1 MHTHAT
7 SAFLGVEAMVDEV
20 EIPSKLHSYCAA
32 YYSSHEEHRIM
43 LSMPN
48 KRKLTY
54 ANYL

>member
-7 SAFLGVEAMVDEV
+7 SVLLGVKAMVDEV
-20 EIPSKLHSYCAA
+20 EIPSKLHSYCGA
-32 YYSSHEEHRIM
+32 SHEEYRIM